1 MTCIVADWFMRQHKR
16 RQVEDVPALDTI
28 QPANPAASLADRDK
42 EGCIGNGSS
51 IMQTVRVRNTTD

>member
-1 MTCIVADWFMRQHKR
+1 MRQHKR